1 MTKCLC
7 SHNDQARRYSDEGD
21 ESAIATFNREPAK
34 IPQHIYEDEGDEPMT
49 ATWNRNP
56 AQNHKNADA
65 DERDTPDANLVPSK
79 TDNVVDQHSQN
90 EVGHSPK
97 SHHSDSCVTRT
108 RVTIT
113 RTLKKIAF
121 SVIGFIAFCVDVG
134 LDVYLAVGY
143 FNEVE

>member
-1 MTKCLC
+1 MTV
-7 SHNDQARRYSDEGD
+7 
-21 ESAIATFNREPAK
+21 
-34 IPQHIYEDEGDEPMT
+34 
-49 ATWNRNP
+49 TWNRNP

-79 TDNVVDQHSQN
+79 IDNVVDQHSQN
-90 EVGHSPK
+90 EAGHSPK
-97 SHHSDSCVTRT
+97 SHQSDSC
-108 RVTIT
+108 VTIT

-121 SVIGFIAFCVDVG
+121 SVIGCIAFCVDVG